1 MHWFSWNCDS
11 SVTQRVSELDTRDFC
26 NLNESQLFLIEFYSV
41 PGAWVMMLV
50 MLMVE
55 RLGLAVMTS
64 RLVAEMGS
72 WGQES
77 CQSLHTSVPPASS
90 PQGQSSLDNTSSVIR
105 TRLVRADSSTMAI
118 RSDQTLSHCHTVTL
132 SHLTGQVR
140 LSSLSTSLQS
150 VINSGRNV
158 STNQMYLVAR
168 TDYCQGKNVSW
179 TISIWTSLV
188 DGICQTYLSSA
199 TKTKIISCWTGSDDR
214 MVQIET

>member
-1 MHWFSWNCDS
+1 MVPFFYLFLEMHWFLWNCDS

-41 PGAWVMMLV
+41 PGAWVMMLL

-118 RSDQTLSHCHTVTL
+118 RSDQTLSHCHTSL
-132 SHLTGQVR
+132 VR
-140 LSSLSTSLQS
+140 SGYLHYQLHCSLLSTRVGMFPQIKCILLPGQITAREKMS
-150 VINSGRNV
+150 VE
-158 STNQMYLVAR
+158 QFLFELV
-168 TDYCQGKNVSW
+168 
-179 TISIWTSLV
+179 
-188 DGICQTYLSSA
+188 
-199 TKTKIISCWTGSDDR
+199 
-214 MVQIET
+214 